1 MWYSEDGAKRK
12 RFRSRGRDARGREVV
27 HEVPLR
33 IGDNWH
39 LVFALTRP
47 GASEEAA
54 RETHHLTVFQHM
66 IDKVRGGILHSLPC
80 VVCAVCVGYVGHVA
94 CVASC
99 RVALSFL

>member
-66 IDKVRGGILHSLPC
+66 VDKVRGGGGGGGVLHSLSCGGVVWWCRC
-80 VVCAVCVGYVGHVA
+80 VMCDV
-94 CVASC
+94 
-99 RVALSFL
+99 